1 MKMYR
6 CESCGHLFEEGEEK
20 KEFSYLGDYGSK
32 KIYEHS
38 YSCPVCGGDYE
49 EVVKC
54 TKCGSYNA
62 EAGEKLC
69 DDCKKQSV
77 ERFEKFVDENFTDE
91 EREYINKV
99 YEGEWI

>member
-38 YSCPVCGGDYE
+38 FSCPVCGGDYE

-77 ERFEKFVDENFTDE
+77 SKTDAGSYS
-91 EREYINKV
+91 RLPCSVLLMKMRSAAR
-99 YEGEWI
+99 